1 MPGAAVLHIIG
12 GNDRGEQHELD
23 RPESR
28 IGRGTDQDVVLAD
41 IAVSRRHV
49 TILAEGPRFRLKD
62 LGSGNGSLV
71 NGQRVDS
78 VILNDGD
85 QIEIGNTLMRF
96 DHAASRPVSAGVRP
110 VAPPPP
116 VAQLAPPAPSAA
128 GLAGGYSNSP
138 SSLGPPNA
146 YGAPPPAYPHGYP
159 SGPPGYPPPPSY
171 PPIFGPDASASGQGQ
186 GSNAPLGVS
195 SGAAPSYSPP
205 VGVRGRDAASFIA
218 TPTGKAAVFGG
229 LGLVSLVGLIVIL
242 TRTVLAAAPT
252 PNNEAED
259 FYRQG
264 LRLFAAGD
272 YELAR
277 TKFNDVVQLAADA
290 PEPRRYARLCD
301 HEMAA
306 KSSLKNAERALV
318 NRRFTEA
325 VRALDAVDST
335 SVYYDQASRQR
346 RDAAPNAAKEMIDE
360 ARRISADNPDEARGR
375 LKAALELDPENI
387 DGKELLA
394 KLRPGEPAATAA
406 PSGPPP
412 SAATVAALSRPAAPA
427 SSRKP
432 ASSKHA
438 MKGDDDLAEVKTSH
452 DKTPPASATVES
464 KAGMAAYK
472 TRDFAGA
479 QKAYRQESMHQPEK
493 QAAKMIEV
501 ANQIG
506 QLQQLIERA
515 TGDEAKQPSQAM
527 KEYEQASSLDQKLS
541 HGALSGF
548 LKQKMGG
555 LGVVAAKQSLA
566 DGKYDQAYQAALAA
580 QRGGSDVGALL
591 KQLEQKANDL
601 IAQGQTQQK
610 SNITQAKQT
619 WRTVL
624 KMVPSSSPTYTKA
637 YSLLNSAGVPKRDE
651 DED

>member
-1 MPGAAVLHIIG
+1 MSGAAVLHIIG
-12 GNDRGEQHELD
+12 GNDRGKQHDLE
-23 RPESR
+23 RPETR

-49 TILAEGPRFRLKD
+49 TILTEGQRFRLKD

-71 NGQRVDS
+71 NGQRVDT

-96 DHAASRPVSAGVRP
+96 DHAASRPATAG
-110 VAPPPP
+110 APPMLPP
-116 VAQLAPPAPSAA
+116 PMGQPAPPAPSAA
-128 GLAGGYSNSP
+128 GLAGGYPGSGSSHPQP
-138 SSLGPPNA
+138 SYPQNA
-146 YGAPPPAYPHGYP
+146 YGAPPPAYPQGYP
-159 SGPPGYPPPPSY
+159 PSGYPPPPQY
-171 PPIFGPDASASGQGQ
+171 PPIFGPDASGPGHGA
-186 GSNAPLGVS
+186 NAPIGIT

-205 VGVRGRDAASFIA
+205 VGVRGRDAASFIS

-229 LGLVSLVGLIVIL
+229 LGLVSLIGLVIIL
-242 TRTVLAAAPT
+242 TRTVFAAAPPT
-252 PNNEAED
+252 SNEAED

-301 HEMAA
+301 QEMTA
-306 KSSLKNAERALV
+306 KTSLKNAERALV
-318 NRRFTEA
+318 NRRYVEA

-346 RDAAPNAAKEMIDE
+346 REAAPKAAAEMVDE
-360 ARRISADNPDEARGR
+360 ARRLATVNPDEARGR
-375 LKAALELDPENI
+375 LKAALELDPDSI

-394 KLRPGEPAATAA
+394 RLRPGGAAA

-412 SAATVAALSRPAAPA
+412 SAATVAAVSRPPAAAA
-427 SSRKP
+427 SSHKTS
-432 ASSKHA
+432 AHHA
-438 MKGDDDLAEVKTSH
+438 AKGEDDLADVKPSK
-452 DKTPPASATVES
+452 DRTPAASASVDS

-472 TRDFAGA
+472 ARDFAGA

-493 QAAKMIEV
+493 QAAKMIDF

-506 QLQQLIERA
+506 QLQQLIDRA
-515 TGDEAKQPSQAM
+515 GTDEAKQPSQAM

-555 LGVVAAKQSLA
+555 LGVVAAKQSFA
-566 DGKYDQAYQAALAA
+566 DGKYEQAYQAAQAA
-580 QRGGSDVGALL
+580 QRGGSDASGLM
-591 KQLEQKANDL
+591 KQLEQKASEL
-601 IAQGQTQQK
+601 VTQGQSQQK
-610 SNITQAKQT
+610 SNLNQAKQT

-624 KMVPSSSPTYTKA
+624 KMVPGSSPSYTKA
-637 YSLLNSAGVPKRDE
+637 YGLLNSASAPKRDE